1 MQLGILCFGTN
12 VKKNNNLRMDLL
24 LVLQL
29 KIKLHQFTTK
39 EHLLILLI
47 IHGIKELKIAFSDFL
62 SFIFS
67 I

>member
-1 MQLGILCFGTN
+1 
-12 VKKNNNLRMDLL
+12 MDLL
-24 LVLQL
+24 LDLQL

-39 EHLLILLI
+39 EHLLILWMM
-47 IHGIKELKIAFSDFL
+47 IHGIKELNIPFSDFL

>member
-1 MQLGILCFGTN
+1 
-12 VKKNNNLRMDLL
+12 MDLL
-24 LVLQL
+24 LHLQL

-39 EHLLILLI
+39 EHLLILWMMI
-47 IHGIKELKIAFSDFL
+47 YGIKELKIPFSDFL